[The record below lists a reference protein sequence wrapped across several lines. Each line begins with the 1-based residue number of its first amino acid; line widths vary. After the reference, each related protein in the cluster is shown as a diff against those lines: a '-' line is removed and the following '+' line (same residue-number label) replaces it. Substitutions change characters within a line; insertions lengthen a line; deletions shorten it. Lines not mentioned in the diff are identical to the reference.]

1 MYICVMEKQIEGFSK
16 YTFTDCG
23 KVFALD
29 KKGKREIK
37 GAKDKNGYLKITL
50 VNDDK
55 KHLYFRKHRL
65 IVWAF
70 LGRNDMQVNHKD
82 GNILNNELNNLE
94 YVTAMENQSH
104 RRKMEGHEV
113 GVCWAKK
120 ESKWR
125 AYLQYNKKWFHLG
138 FYEDKHEA
146 KQAYN
151 KKLIELNITNRY
163 A

>member
-37 GAKDKNGYLKITL
+37 GAKDKDGYLKITL

-65 IVWAF
+65 IMWAF
-70 LGRNDMQVNHKD
+70 NGESNLQVNHID
-82 GNILNNELNNLE
+82 SDILNNKLNNLE
-94 YVTAMENQSH
+94 YVSAMDNQSH
-104 RRKMEGHEV
+104 RRKKEGFHN

-120 ESKWR
+120 ENKWR
-125 AYLQYNKKWFHLG
+125 AYLQHNKKWKHLG
-138 FYEDKHEA
+138 FYAEFMDA
-146 KQAYN
+146 KNAYLNGLKDLGIIN
-151 KKLIELNITNRY
+151 KY